1 MEIIPFYMLL
11 RTRVGRSTA
20 VVQQIKKIEGVKVVH
35 SVMGNYDVILYGEGK
50 DLEDIRRIREAV
62 HQLNDVTITETA
74 VHA

>member
-1 MEIIPFYMLL
+1 MEVIPFYMLL

-20 VVQQIKKIEGVKVVH
+20 VVHEIQKIEGVKVVH
-35 SVMGNYDVILYGEGK
+35 SVMGNYDVILYAEGK
-50 DLEDIRRIREAV
+50 SLEDIRRIREAV

>member
-1 MEIIPFYMLL
+1 MEVIPFYMLL

-20 VVQQIKKIEGVKVVH
+20 VVHEIKKIEGVKVVH

-50 DLEDIRRIREAV
+50 NLEDIRRIREAV